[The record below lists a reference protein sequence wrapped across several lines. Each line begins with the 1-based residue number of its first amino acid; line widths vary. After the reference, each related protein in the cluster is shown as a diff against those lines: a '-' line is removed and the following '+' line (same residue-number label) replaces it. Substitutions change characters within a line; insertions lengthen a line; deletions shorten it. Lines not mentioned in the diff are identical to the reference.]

1 MDFCMWIGN
10 MAVLLGP
17 NRRGY
22 SMEHADLPFTSLS
35 DFTRIFMQCCT
46 FLRLDPML
54 VLMYIYIHKI
64 TYVHIISVCVH
75 IYLYMPTYLRNIKN
89 LILRVSEMFF
99 FQCCAVS
106 RWFGRGI
113 RRAPRPL
120 QSLATELFTEVPVLM
135 SFDLVSFQEF
145 FGVFFSAKASAVYCQ
160 GKGCLL
166 RSKR

>member
-35 DFTRIFMQCCT
+35 DLPRIFMQCCT
-46 FLRLDPML
+46 FLRLDPMF
-54 VLMYIYIHKI
+54 VLMYIYTHNYIHS
-64 TYVHIISVCVH
+64 ISVCLH
-75 IYLYMPTYLRNIKN
+75 IYEISNN

-106 RWFGRGI
+106 RWLGRGL

-145 FGVFFSAKASAVYCQ
+145 FGVFFSAKASAVYCG